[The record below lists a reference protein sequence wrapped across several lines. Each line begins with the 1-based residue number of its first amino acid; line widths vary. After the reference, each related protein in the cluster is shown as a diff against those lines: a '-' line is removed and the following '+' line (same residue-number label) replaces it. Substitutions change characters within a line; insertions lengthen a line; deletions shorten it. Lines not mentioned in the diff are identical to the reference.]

1 MTARAATRQVAGFT
15 ALVALLLL
23 VGGCAAPG
31 SIHDPA
37 ATRPRPEATAPPH
50 GEIAYWRLAELA
62 QAEQAMVALNGPHG
76 LHRAIEA
83 RLLREIQDSGDR
95 IIAAAGPGPRPELL
109 LTGTHG
115 ITAFAFYQEGQ
126 PAIAFSLGMVG
137 LLGADMD
144 AWAALLGHE
153 LAHLRLGHHAAMKER
168 RAQTQAAGSLAG
180 LVLSAIGVPFAS
192 VASDATAALAE
203 RAYSRDDERD
213 ADRIG
218 LDYLRRAGFAQ
229 QGALTLHERLL
240 AANRNAPLP
249 FLSTHPSGEER
260 IGNLRRLIGA
270 DNSGSGPHSAP
281 E

>member
-1 MTARAATRQVAGFT
+1 MTARSALRQVAGFT
-15 ALVALLLL
+15 ALVALALL

-31 SIHDPA
+31 AIHDPT
-37 ATRPRPEATAPPH
+37 ATRPRPEDIAPPH
-50 GEIAYWRLAELA
+50 GEIVSWRLADLA
-62 QAEQAMVALNGPHG
+62 QAEQAIVALNGPRG
-76 LHRAIEA
+76 LHGAIEA
-83 RLLREIQDSGDR
+83 SLLREILGSGER

-115 ITAFAFYQEGQ
+115 ITAFAFYQDGQ
-126 PAIAFSLGMVG
+126 PTIAFSLGMVG

-144 AWAALLGHE
+144 AWGALLGHE

-168 RAQTQAAGSLAG
+168 RAQTQAAGSIAG

-218 LDYLRRAGFAQ
+218 FDYLRRAGFAKR
-229 QGALTLHERLL
+229 GALALHERLL

-260 IGNLRRLIGA
+260 IGNLRRLIEDG
-270 DNSGSGPHSAP
+270 N
-281 E
+281 